1 MPMYSERDILA
12 ADKAWRINFINSLVG
27 FKNLNLL
34 ITRAP
39 AGVYNAAIFNSG
51 LHIGSS
57 PPYVGFLLRPTKVP
71 RHTYENLLS
80 YPYATMNVVTESLY
94 KRAHLTHHH
103 IPAAESELAYAGLEV
118 EWVDGV
124 PLPVLR
130 ESPVRA
136 LLRFSEEHLL
146 QVNQTRLLIFS
157 IVWVE
162 VRGDVQADGFV
173 ALDELNVVAGSGC
186 DAYYRA
192 VAIGR
197 EVVQRERA

>member
-1 MPMYSERDILA
+1 M
-12 ADKAWRINFINSLVG
+12 
-27 FKNLNLL
+27 
-34 ITRAP
+34 
-39 AGVYNAAIFNSG
+39 NAI
-51 LHIGSS
+51 
-57 PPYVGFLLRPTKVP
+57 
-71 RHTYENLLS
+71 
-80 YPYATMNVVTESLY
+80 TESFY
-94 KRAHLTHHH
+94 KRAHRTHHH
-103 IPAAESELAYAGLEV
+103 IPATESELEYAGLEV
-118 EWVDGV
+118 EWVEGV
-124 PLPVLR
+124 PLPVLK

-162 VRGDVQADGFV
+162 VRGEVGVDGFV
-173 ALDELNVVAGSGC
+173 ALDELKVVAGSGC

>member
-1 MPMYSERDILA
+1 MLIYDEKDIRN
-12 ADKAWRINFINSLVG
+12 ADKAWRINFINSLLG
-27 FKNLNLL
+27 FKNLNIL
-34 ITRAP
+34 ITHAP
-39 AGVYNAAIFNSG
+39 TGAYNAAIFNSG

-57 PPYVGFLLRPTKVP
+57 PPYVGFLLRPTKIP

-80 YPYATMNVVTESLY
+80 YPYATMNAVTESLY

-103 IPAAESELAYAGLEV
+103 IPAVESELDYAGLEA
-118 EWVDGV
+118 EWVEGV
-124 PLPVLR
+124 PLPVLK

-162 VRGDVQADGFV
+162 VRGGVQADGFI
-173 ALDELNVVAGSGC
+173 ALDELRVVAGSGC

-197 EVVQRERA
+197 EVVQRRRA